1 MVVGLKIVDTLIES
15 RYGKKEYN
23 IKLCDVVVRDFI
35 LHVHPEGIGNKLDID
50 ALEKYGLAIH
60 FAKMLLRQEEFSLS
74 APFGKERNV
83 YCGHILDLA
92 TLKAVIV
99 IDRST
104 VEFLTGGDKSFLS
117 LSDGHPI
124 ASAYVKGFGHF
135 SVSNPIEIYF
145 RKKVIP
151 AP

>member
-1 MVVGLKIVDTLIES
+1 MVSSALAFTINQAK
-15 RYGKKEYN
+15 YGKGEYN

-35 LHVHPEGIGNKLDID
+35 LHVHPKGIGNKLDID

-74 APFGKERNV
+74 ALFGKERNV

-104 VEFLTGGDKSFLS
+104 VEFLAGGDNSFLS